1 MSNLPF
7 LSGTQNQPVEMETK
21 IDPFLK
27 RQLSIARDLSDE
39 DFMNLKFLCQSF
51 IPEGRLEDLNSPQQL
66 FTELKHLGQLN
77 SDRRDTL
84 ASLLYHV
91 GRSDLRNRLLGI
103 EGRYLM
109 KRIKRAFDLVEHELA
124 SCLCLYNQH
133 YYNSV
138 AVFGRVQMLQKP

>member
-7 LSGTQNQPVEMETK
+7 PTGTQNQPVEMATK
-21 IDPFLK
+21 IDPFLT
-27 RQLSIARDLSDE
+27 RLLSIARDLSDE

-77 SDRRDTL
+77 SDRTDTL

-109 KRIKRAFDLVEHELA
+109 KTHQTSI
-124 SCLCLYNQH
+124 
-133 YYNSV
+133 
-138 AVFGRVQMLQKP
+138 